1 MSAIVET
8 CLYLVGTRTHPH
20 LPVCQYHYWNISGQG
35 TNGQRHSPSHCQT
48 CCLQTS
54 WAQSHP
60 RIQPCPAVG
69 LGPSPVHK
77 LFNKPTSTHSIRQ
90 LDSTSLRMPWP
101 SALHTT
107 SQNQLWAPWA
117 VQTEAPGCGSTQQ
130 QADPD
135 LRTSGVPQTALLG
148 PRPPAK
154 R

>member
-20 LPVCQYHYWNISGQG
+20 LPVCQDHHWNISGQG
-35 TNGQRHSPSHCQT
+35 TNEQRHSPSHCQT

-77 LFNKPTSTHSIRQ
+77 LFNKPTSTHSIHQ

-101 SALHTT
+101 STLHTT
-107 SQNQLWAPWA
+107 RPKPA
-117 VQTEAPGCGSTQQ
+117 
-130 QADPD
+130 
-135 LRTSGVPQTALLG
+135 LG
-148 PRPPAK
+148 PLGRTDRGTRMWLHTAAGRPRPQDIWSSTDCSI
-154 R
+154 RTQTTC